1 MKINVDCFDKYVE
14 LQFPTE
20 DRRLTYGEAEEL
32 KNKLTNSLENYQKQ
46 RKKTEPKIFD
56 DCVHYRENQT
66 HCEKHFYIY
75 NCRGCKF
82 YKTNPIFKKMSKLD
96 KRLTNLEKVYLMMY
110 DEFDKK
116 MEMLRE
122 NNNLFANEI
131 KKVGGFEE
139 DEDDLSPIKEIC
151 NAFER
156 VYGKEDENDK
166 KYHLQIKLYK
176 NETPTSYTFVKGFD
190 SHLFNK
196 DVAGS
201 LYDMI
206 STLEN
211 DAYNVINKDIEE
223 FVEEYFKK
231 VE

>member
-1 MKINVDCFDKYVE
+1 MSEY
-14 LQFPTE
+14 
-20 DRRLTYGEAEEL
+20 
-32 KNKLTNSLENYQKQ
+32 
-46 RKKTEPKIFD
+46 
-56 DCVHYRENQT
+56 
-66 HCEKHFYIY
+66 Y
-75 NCRGCKF
+75 NDCKF
-82 YKTNPIFKKMSKLD
+82 NYGHRCRLYHGHCPFPNEEYKLCGFSEEYDRSYFSKS
-96 KRLTNLEKVYLMMY
+96 
-110 DEFDKK
+110 
-116 MEMLRE
+116 
-122 NNNLFANEI
+122 NNNLFTNEI

-139 DEDDLSPIKEIC
+139 DEDDLC
-151 NAFER
+151 NAFD
-156 VYGKEDENDK
+156 GKEDENDK

-190 SHLFNK
+190 SHLLNK